1 MPIRYPR
8 YGYRRI
14 QVLLE
19 REGHAM
25 SADCTH
31 RLRQKAGL
39 QVPEKRPRRRVAGS
53 RPRPPSGPDQED
65 GGNTSG
71 GSSGGSGNS
80 GGGSDGADNGG
91 NSWGGSGGGG
101 NSNSSMCHGP
111 GCMEHEYLGTAQENG
126 LLYRLV
132 SDVRGKPHLCTDIG
146 CNVMCRDLSSRQ
158 RQRCIQAIL
167 GRVHDSRWPT
177 GKPEVNS

>member
-31 RLRQKAGL
+31 RLWQKAGL

-91 NSWGGSGGGG
+91 NSGGGSGGGG

-111 GCMEHEYLGTAQENG
+111 GCMEHEYLGTVQENG
-126 LLYRLV
+126 LLY
-132 SDVRGKPHLCTDIG
+132 
-146 CNVMCRDLSSRQ
+146 DLYLTCGEAS
-158 RQRCIQAIL
+158 
-167 GRVHDSRWPT
+167 PMY
-177 GKPEVNS
+177 